1 MADAEEAPAPLVEG
15 VPEQIADST
24 WVIPDRRV
32 ALVPNVGFVVGRDA
46 LLIVDTGMGPENGAR
61 ILREAEQLAG
71 GRRLL
76 LTLTHFHPEHGFGA
90 QVFRSDATIV
100 YNRLQRDELR
110 EKGQAF
116 VDMFR
121 GFGPAIARLLEHV
134 ELVAP
139 HVAYNREADI
149 DLGGVEVQLRSVG
162 PAHTRGDQIVLVPNE
177 RVLFTG
183 DLVEDRFFPILPD
196 DDAKGSTWIALL
208 ERLEELQ
215 PALVVPGHGEV
226 GDGELIVAFRNH
238 LVDVRETVRRV
249 AADGRSAEEAAP
261 AVEAEIRDR
270 YADWENP
277 DFIGWAVERF
287 RSELA

>member
-1 MADAEEAPAPLVEG
+1 MADAEEPPAPLVEG

>member
-1 MADAEEAPAPLVEG
+1 MADAELPTAPLIEG
-15 VPEQIADST
+15 VPEQISDST

-32 ALVPNVGFVVGRDA
+32 ALVPNVGIVVGRDA

-61 ILREAEQLAG
+61 ILREAERLAG

-90 QVFRSDATIV
+90 QVFRNDATIV

-121 GFGPAIARLLEHV
+121 GFGPEITRLLEDV

-139 HVAYNREADI
+139 HVAYDGEADI
-149 DLGGVEVQLRSVG
+149 NLGGVEVQLRSVG
-162 PAHTRGDQIVLVPNE
+162 PAHTRGDQIVLVPSE

-196 DDAKGSTWIALL
+196 NDANGSTWITLL

-215 PALVVPGHGEV
+215 PALVVPGHGDV
-226 GDGELIVAFRNH
+226 GDAELIVAFRNH

-249 AADGRSAEEAAP
+249 AADGRSAEEAVP

-287 RSELA
+287 HSELT